1 MKRKSDP
8 QEPGQAGAPNA
19 SPDEAEALQA
29 QLMRLQADFENY
41 KRRTA
46 DDTARQSS
54 VARLSVVLELL
65 PVIDNF
71 ERAFQDVPKNVSQ
84 EPWYQGMTAI
94 KQQFEQVLKRLG
106 IERIRSVG
114 QQFDPALHE
123 AIVHEPSKDY
133 EADIVSEEF
142 EAGYK
147 VGDDVIRHSKVKVSN
162 GKKSK

>member
-1 MKRKSDP
+1 MSRKPDP
-8 QEPGQAGAPNA
+8 DQADGAQAP
-19 SPDEAEALQA
+19 SDEAEALQG
-29 QLMRLQADFENY
+29 QLMRLQADFENH

-46 DDTARQSS
+46 DESARQST

-71 ERAFQDVPKNVSQ
+71 ERAFEDVPKKVSDD
-84 EPWYQGMTAI
+84 PWYQGMSAI

-106 IERIRSVG
+106 IERINSVG
-114 QQFDPALHE
+114 ERFDPGVHE
-123 AIVHEPSKDY
+123 AIVHEPSKTY

-162 GKKSK
+162 GKKK